1 MSLTNTISNIP
12 REVFV
17 TYIVE
22 KLRKENPHLL
32 ACFDESKF
40 VMGGAVV
47 HVPNA
52 GNSPDTQK
60 NRSSFPAVAVMRG
73 DTHVTYAL
81 DVYSTDP
88 THISW
93 HEGAEISYDKTD
105 SVLNDHMQTLI
116 EAVGDNMLYNWVVGL
131 HISGGSYVS
140 DTIPS
145 SNIIFTTG
153 DFVAVNPD
161 DGQEGVRRSFVF
173 AELQKAQA
181 MMNKASVPKTDR
193 FAMIESY
200 MHQQLIDSLSANQ
213 MAAFQ
218 KGADLAKGVVGEF
231 AGFKIMERGSVLAF
245 NAAGTTPIIPGI
257 AIDDSDN
264 IACLCWQKN
273 QVTKSEGDIMPFDDK
288 GNPLYYGDVFS
299 SLVKFG
305 GRARRANWKGVV
317 AIVQTSVDTTVL
329 DALIVTAEALTEAS
343 YTAPTWAIFAAALA
357 AAIVVAEDAAHT
369 TVTVAASVVSLQA
382 GIDQLV
388 GA

>member
-1 MSLTNTISNIP
+1 MNLPNTISNIP

-32 ACFDESKF
+32 ACFDESNF

-52 GNSPDTQK
+52 GASPDTQK

-73 DTHVTYAL
+73 DSHVTYAL

-88 THISW
+88 THITW

-131 HISGGSYVS
+131 HLSGGSYVT

-145 SNIIFTTG
+145 TNVIFTTG
-153 DFVAVNPD
+153 DWTAVNPD
-161 DGQEGVRRSFVF
+161 DGQEGVRRSLLY

-181 MMNKASVPKTDR
+181 MMNKAGVPKTNR

-200 MHQQLIDSLSANQ
+200 MHQQLIESLSANQ
-213 MAAFQ
+213 MAAYQ
-218 KGADLAKGVVGEF
+218 KAADLAKGIVGEF

-245 NAAGTTPIIPGI
+245 NEAGSTPIVPGV

-264 IACLCWQKN
+264 IACLCWQKD
-273 QVTKSEGDIMPFDDK
+273 QVTKAQGDIMPFDDK

-305 GRARRANWKGVV
+305 GRVRRADWKGII
-317 AIVQTSVDTTVL
+317 AIVQTSVDTTEL
-329 DALIVTAEALTEAS
+329 DALIVTAEALVEIT
-343 YTAPTWAIFAAALA
+343 YTTATWATFAAALA
-357 AAIVVAEDAAHT
+357 AALAVAENAAHT
-369 TVTVAASVVSLQA
+369 TATVADAVVSLQA
-382 GIDQLV
+382 AIDQLV
-388 GA
+388 EA